1 VRSESKFLDFET
13 HCSSI
18 VFCCV
23 FVFLLCKKFVE
34 VFVGTWI
41 LMF

>member
-1 VRSESKFLDFET
+1 MRSESKFLDFET
-13 HCSSI
+13 HRSYV

-23 FVFLLCKKFVE
+23 SVFLLCKKFVE